1 MILVVGGAGAGKRE
15 YVRNL
20 GWDESS
26 IADGVI
32 DDRPVIINLQDAVF
46 NYRPESPEAA
56 DALLESLANKAI
68 VVCDEVGGG
77 IIPLERRDREA
88 RDACGRLC
96 CRMAQRAEKVVRVV
110 CGLPIIIKGEY
121 P

>member
-15 YVRNL
+15 YVRSL
-20 GWDESS
+20 GWDDSS
-26 IADGVI
+26 IADGVM
-32 DDRPVIINLQDAVF
+32 DDRPVIINLQDVVF
-46 NYRPESPEAA
+46 SYHPERSEAA
-56 DALLESLANKAI
+56 DALLEPLACKAV
-68 VVCDEVGGG
+68 VVCDEIGGG
-77 IIPLERRDREA
+77 IIPLERHDREA

-96 CRMAQRAEKVVRVV
+96 CRLAQRAEKVVRVV